1 MLWFIQVGLNILIF
15 YLTEEKAVL
24 NFLLNAERWT
34 LNAERWTLNAERW
47 TLNAERWTLNA
58 ERWTLNAERF
68 FFPIKKAWKN
78 QAFCISDK
86 PAVPLTGL
94 WA

>member
-1 MLWFIQVGLNILIF
+1 MIYSGRAKYF
-15 YLTEEKAVL
+15 
-24 NFLLNAERWT
+24 NFLLDWRKSGFKLFAERWT